1 MNQTILVYIIIAA
14 VLLYSVYAVIKSLKK
29 KDTSGCGDCH
39 GCDLKN
45 EINSH
50 SPGHKPKTPTSCGC
64 SPV

>member
-1 MNQTILVYIIIAA
+1 MNQTIIVYIIIAA
-14 VLLYSVYAVIKSLKK
+14 VLLYSLYAVIKSLKK
-29 KDTSGCGDCH
+29 KESSGCGDCH

-50 SPGHKPKTPTSCGC
+50 APDHKKKNPTSCGC

>member
-50 SPGHKPKTPTSCGC
+50 LPDHKRKDPTSCGC

>member
-1 MNQTILVYIIIAA
+1 MTQNIIVYIILAL
-14 VLLYSVYAVIKSLKK
+14 VVVYSTYAVIKSLRK
-29 KDTSGCGDCH
+29 KDNSGCGDCH

-50 SPGHKPKTPTSCGC
+50 LPDHQRKDPTSCGC